1 MNLLICSVRMQNIQE
16 KNNTNIFKRK
26 SKTVENIKD
35 PKIIELEA
43 RLEAEQR
50 LVKQLMGLLNDRT
63 EIVTNVCNALEKK
76 NAEIMRL
83 RQRERD
89 LLDVIYEDQINTMR
103 SEDYE

>member
-1 MNLLICSVRMQNIQE
+1 M
-16 KNNTNIFKRK
+16 NIFKRK

-63 EIVTNVCNALEKK
+63 EIVTNVCKALEKK
-76 NAEIMRL
+76 NSEIMRL
-83 RQRERD
+83 RQREHD

>member
-1 MNLLICSVRMQNIQE
+1 M
-16 KNNTNIFKRK
+16 NIFKRK
-26 SKTVENIKD
+26 NENIKD
-35 PKIIELEA
+35 PKVVELEG
-43 RLEAEQR
+43 RLENEQMLR
-50 LVKQLMGLLNDRT
+50 EQLIGLLNDRN

-76 NAEIMRL
+76 SVENMHL

>member
-1 MNLLICSVRMQNIQE
+1 M
-16 KNNTNIFKRK
+16 NIFKRK

-43 RLEAEQR
+43 RLETEQR

-63 EIVTNVCNALEKK
+63 EIVTNVCKALEKK
-76 NAEIMRL
+76 NTEIMRL
-83 RQRERD
+83 RQREHD

>member
-1 MNLLICSVRMQNIQE
+1 M
-16 KNNTNIFKRK
+16 NIFKRK

-35 PKIIELEA
+35 PKIIELEV

-76 NAEIMRL
+76 NSEIMRL
-83 RQRERD
+83 RQREHD

>member
-1 MNLLICSVRMQNIQE
+1 M
-16 KNNTNIFKRK
+16 NIFKRK
-26 SKTVENIKD
+26 SKTLEDIKD
-35 PKIIELEA
+35 PKIVELEA

-76 NAEIMRL
+76 NTEIMRL

-89 LLDVIYEDQINTMR
+89 LLDVIYEEQVNAMR

>member
-1 MNLLICSVRMQNIQE
+1 M
-16 KNNTNIFKRK
+16 NIFKRK

-63 EIVTNVCNALEKK
+63 EIVTNVCKALEKK
-76 NAEIMRL
+76 NTKIMRL

-89 LLDVIYEDQINTMR
+89 LLDVIYEEQINTMR

>member
-1 MNLLICSVRMQNIQE
+1 M
-16 KNNTNIFKRK
+16 NIFKRK

-63 EIVTNVCNALEKK
+63 EIVTNVCNALQKK
-76 NAEIMRL
+76 NTEIMRL

-89 LLDVIYEDQINTMR
+89 LLDVIHEEQVNAMR

>member
-1 MNLLICSVRMQNIQE
+1 M
-16 KNNTNIFKRK
+16 NIFKRK
-26 SKTVENIKD
+26 SKIVENIKD

>member
-1 MNLLICSVRMQNIQE
+1 M
-16 KNNTNIFKRK
+16 NIFKRK

-35 PKIIELEA
+35 PKIVELEA

-63 EIVTNVCNALEKK
+63 EIVTNVCKALEKK
-76 NAEIMRL
+76 NTEIMRL

-89 LLDVIYEDQINTMR
+89 LLDVIHEEQVNAIR

>member
-1 MNLLICSVRMQNIQE
+1 M
-16 KNNTNIFKRK
+16 NIFKRK

-76 NAEIMRL
+76 NSEIMRL
-83 RQRERD
+83 RQRECD
-89 LLDVIYEDQINTMR
+89 LLDVIYKDQINTMR

>member
-1 MNLLICSVRMQNIQE
+1 M
-16 KNNTNIFKRK
+16 NIFKRK

-43 RLEAEQR
+43 HLETEQR

-63 EIVTNVCNALEKK
+63 EIVTNVCKALEKK
-76 NAEIMRL
+76 NTEIMRL

-89 LLDVIYEDQINTMR
+89 LLDVIHEEQVNVMR

>member
-1 MNLLICSVRMQNIQE
+1 M
-16 KNNTNIFKRK
+16 NIFKRK
-26 SKTVENIKD
+26 SKTAESIKD

-50 LVKQLMGLLNDRT
+50 LVKQLISLLNDRT
-63 EIVTNVCNALEKK
+63 EIVTNVCNVLEKK

-89 LLDVIYEDQINTMR
+89 LLDVIYEEQVNAMR

>member
-1 MNLLICSVRMQNIQE
+1 M
-16 KNNTNIFKRK
+16 NIFKRK

-35 PKIIELEA
+35 SKIVELEA
-43 RLEAEQR
+43 RLEDKQR

-63 EIVTNVCNALEKK
+63 EIVTNVCKALEKK
-76 NAEIMRL
+76 NTEIMRL

-89 LLDVIYEDQINTMR
+89 LLNVIYEDQINTMR

>member
-1 MNLLICSVRMQNIQE
+1 M
-16 KNNTNIFKRK
+16 NIFKRK

-35 PKIIELEA
+35 SKIIELEA
-43 RLEAEQR
+43 HLEAEQR

-63 EIVTNVCNALEKK
+63 EIVTNVCKALEKK
-76 NAEIMRL
+76 NTEIMRL
-83 RQRERD
+83 RQREHD

>member
-1 MNLLICSVRMQNIQE
+1 M
-16 KNNTNIFKRK
+16 NIFKRK

-35 PKIIELEA
+35 PKIVEVEA

-50 LVKQLMGLLNDRT
+50 LVKQLMSLLNDRT
-63 EIVTNVCNALEKK
+63 EIVINVCKALEKK
-76 NAEIMRL
+76 NTEIIRL

-89 LLDVIYEDQINTMR
+89 LLDVIHEEQVNAMR

>member
-1 MNLLICSVRMQNIQE
+1 M
-16 KNNTNIFKRK
+16 NIFKRK

-43 RLEAEQR
+43 RLETEQR

-63 EIVTNVCNALEKK
+63 EIVTNVCKALEKK
-76 NAEIMRL
+76 NTEIMRL

-89 LLDVIYEDQINTMR
+89 LLDVIHEEQVNVMR
-103 SEDYE
+103 SENYE

>member
-1 MNLLICSVRMQNIQE
+1 M
-16 KNNTNIFKRK
+16 NIFKRK
-26 SKTVENIKD
+26 GKTVENIKD

-63 EIVTNVCNALEKK
+63 EIVTNVCKALEKK
-76 NAEIMRL
+76 NTEIMRL

>member
-1 MNLLICSVRMQNIQE
+1 M
-16 KNNTNIFKRK
+16 NIFKRK

-43 RLEAEQR
+43 RLETEQR

-63 EIVTNVCNALEKK
+63 EIVTNVCKALEKK
-76 NAEIMRL
+76 NTEIMRL

>member
-1 MNLLICSVRMQNIQE
+1 M
-16 KNNTNIFKRK
+16 NIFKRK

-35 PKIIELEA
+35 PKMIELEA

-50 LVKQLMGLLNDRT
+50 LVKQLIGLLNDRN
-63 EIVTNVCNALEKK
+63 EIVTNVCNALEEKSVE
-76 NAEIMRL
+76 NMHL

-89 LLDVIYEDQINTMR
+89 LLDVIHEEQVNAMR

>member
-1 MNLLICSVRMQNIQE
+1 M
-16 KNNTNIFKRK
+16 NIFKRK
-26 SKTVENIKD
+26 SKTIENIKD

-50 LVKQLMGLLNDRT
+50 LVKHLIGMLNDKT

-76 NAEIMRL
+76 STEIMRL

-89 LLDVIYEDQINTMR
+89 LLDVIHENQIDIR
-103 SEDYE
+103 F

>member
-1 MNLLICSVRMQNIQE
+1 M
-16 KNNTNIFKRK
+16 NIFKRK

-35 PKIIELEA
+35 PKIVELEA

-50 LVKQLMGLLNDRT
+50 LVKQLMSLLNDRT
-63 EIVTNVCNALEKK
+63 EIVTNVCKALEKK
-76 NAEIMRL
+76 NTEIMRL
-83 RQRERD
+83 RQREHD

>member
-1 MNLLICSVRMQNIQE
+1 M
-16 KNNTNIFKRK
+16 NIFKRK

-35 PKIIELEA
+35 PKIIELEV

-63 EIVTNVCNALEKK
+63 EIVTNVCKALEKK
-76 NAEIMRL
+76 NTEIMRL
-83 RQRERD
+83 RQREHD

>member
-1 MNLLICSVRMQNIQE
+1 M
-16 KNNTNIFKRK
+16 NIFKRK
-26 SKTVENIKD
+26 GKTVENIKD
-35 PKIIELEA
+35 PKIVELEA

-63 EIVTNVCNALEKK
+63 EIVTNVCKALEKK
-76 NAEIMRL
+76 NTEIMRL

-89 LLDVIYEDQINTMR
+89 LLDVIHEEQVNVMR

>member
-1 MNLLICSVRMQNIQE
+1 M
-16 KNNTNIFKRK
+16 NIFKRK

-50 LVKQLMGLLNDRT
+50 LVKQLIGLLNDRN

-76 NAEIMRL
+76 RVENMHL

-89 LLDVIYEDQINTMR
+89 LLDVIHEEQVNAMR

>member
-1 MNLLICSVRMQNIQE
+1 M
-16 KNNTNIFKRK
+16 NIFKRK
-26 SKTVENIKD
+26 NENIKD

-63 EIVTNVCNALEKK
+63 EIVTNVCKALEKK
-76 NAEIMRL
+76 NTEIMRL

-89 LLDVIYEDQINTMR
+89 LLDVIHEEQVNVMR
-103 SEDYE
+103 SKDYE

>member
-1 MNLLICSVRMQNIQE
+1 M
-16 KNNTNIFKRK
+16 NIFKRK

-76 NAEIMRL
+76 NSEIVRL
-83 RQRERD
+83 RQRERE

>member
-1 MNLLICSVRMQNIQE
+1 M
-16 KNNTNIFKRK
+16 NIFKRK

-76 NAEIMRL
+76 NTEIMRL

>member
-1 MNLLICSVRMQNIQE
+1 M
-16 KNNTNIFKRK
+16 NIFKRK

-50 LVKQLMGLLNDRT
+50 LMKQLIGLLNDRT
-63 EIVTNVCNALEKK
+63 EIVTNVCKALEKK
-76 NAEIMRL
+76 NIEIMRL

-89 LLDVIYEDQINTMR
+89 LLDVIYEEQINTMR
-103 SEDYE
+103 GEDYE

>member
-1 MNLLICSVRMQNIQE
+1 M
-16 KNNTNIFKRK
+16 NIFKRK

-35 PKIIELEA
+35 PKIVELEA

-63 EIVTNVCNALEKK
+63 EIVTNVCKALEKK
-76 NAEIMRL
+76 NTEIMRL

-89 LLDVIYEDQINTMR
+89 LLDVIYEEQVNVMR